1 MNNYERIK
9 QMSVDEM
16 AKFIFNENNG
26 TEYACGF
33 CPKQEWCDETFPGM
47 NYPLEEVCIDG
58 MKQWLLQE
66 CE

>member
-16 AKFIFNENNG
+16 AEWLSNRAGCCFCIYEFTECNEADG
-26 TEYACGF
+26 CVEGI
-33 CPKQEWCDETFPGM
+33 KQR
-47 NYPLEEVCIDG
+47 
-58 MKQWLLQE
+58 LLTE

>member
-16 AKFIFNENNG
+16 AEFIIYSDCHCIFDGSDCKEKDCKVG
-26 TEYACGF
+26 TYE
-33 CPKQEWCDETFPGM
+33 
-47 NYPLEEVCIDG
+47 
-58 MKQWLLQE
+58 WLLTE

>member
-16 AKFIFNENNG
+16 AVVISSSCLNCPYNCDVG
-26 TEYACGF
+26 CTETNCH
-33 CPKQEWCDETFPGM
+33 
-47 NYPLEEVCIDG
+47 DG
-58 MKQWLLQE
+58 IKQWLLQE

>member
-16 AKFIFNENNG
+16 AEFIDELGDECPCSFCQFHTSNN
-26 TEYACGF
+26 
-33 CPKQEWCDETFPGM
+33 PQQ
-47 NYPLEEVCIDG
+47 NLEFKCFVDCVKG
-58 MKQWLLQE
+58 VKLWLQKE